1 MALQAHTHQGYTMT
15 RSLHSGRH
23 QTIALA
29 ITVLLAGA
37 PHAMAA
43 PSGDGSDGEQVR
55 LTLDLPMRTTLECM
69 EILGNGASTQCV
81 RAYASAYEEASAHP
95 PQYASRQQCET
106 QHAQTVCQM
115 NTSSKWVPII
125 IGMQLTL
132 QGTLPATVVNQA
144 MKEATQQNT
153 PARDASRQL
162 AKALTQEAPAAFS
175 VTRSMPLFGD
185 KDAALPLIE
194 SVKHEAIAAT
204 QSDPEAS
211 SPAAATPSESGL
223 GSMVAPALA
232 GAAVATALQSGA
244 SHKAPAPQPTATAP
258 SASNYGSNGSYSNS
272 ADYRYGAPQTPAYDN
287 GRSSSGL
294 TRPTSTAPTAAS
306 RQSSTLG
313 NTLRQGAA
321 NNDDQQHAASGALS
335 RGNTGSS
342 TAARQGWGSDSR
354 STSVSAPS
362 ADSGARTASLPSRT
376 TPAANDA
383 RTTAPAATD
392 TPSTARSGWGS
403 GSSTSRSAASAD
415 SSEKS
420 QKSSFSSS
428 SSSSARQGWG
438 SSSSSGGSR
447 FSSSSSTSKSSGS
460 TSRRSFFGK
469 KR

>member
-29 ITVLLAGA
+29 ITALLAGA

-81 RAYASAYEEASAHP
+81 RAYTSAYEEARAHP

-106 QHAQTVCQM
+106 QHAQTVCEM
-115 NTSSKWVPII
+115 NTSSRWVPII

-132 QGTLPATVVNQA
+132 QGTLPATVVGQA
-144 MKEATQQNT
+144 QKEVTQQNT
-153 PARDASRQL
+153 PARDTSRQL
-162 AKALTQEAPAAFS
+162 AKALIQEAPAAFS
-175 VTRSMPLFGD
+175 IAKSMPLFGD
-185 KDAALPLIE
+185 RDAALPLIE
-194 SVKHEAIAAT
+194 PVKHEAIATT
-204 QSDPEAS
+204 QPVPEAS
-211 SPAAATPSESGL
+211 SPAASTYPAAATPSESGL
-223 GSMVAPALA
+223 SSMVAPALA

-244 SHKAPAPQPTATAP
+244 SHKAPAPQPTATTP
-258 SASNYGSNGSYSNS
+258 SASSYGSNGSYNS
-272 ADYRYGAPQTPAYDN
+272 ADYRYGAPPTPAYDN
-287 GRSSSGL
+287 GRSSSGS

-306 RQSSTLG
+306 RQNSTLG

-342 TAARQGWGSDSR
+342 TAARQGWGS
-354 STSVSAPS
+354 
-362 ADSGARTASLPSRT
+362 
-376 TPAANDA
+376 
-383 RTTAPAATD
+383 
-392 TPSTARSGWGS
+392 
-403 GSSTSRSAASAD
+403 
-415 SSEKS
+415 
-420 QKSSFSSS
+420 
-428 SSSSARQGWG
+428 
-438 SSSSSGGSR
+438 SSSSGGSR
-447 FSSSSSTSKSSGS
+447 FSSSSTSKSSGS